1 MIQYINNLLTKQKK
15 IFKEFNDDK
24 KCNPDNLRLLYDPS
38 NKNDCYHIDKDP
50 HAYGGFLCDQ
60 KTKKWSNICVPYYC
74 DIGYYFDL
82 YQNKCII
89 DKFTNEE
96 KNEGKSFPI
105 WAIILIV
112 VLVIALIVV
121 IVVMVIKIKKKKESL
136 ELEGSIIQKSRISET
151 E

>member
-1 MIQYINNLLTKQKK
+1 M
-15 IFKEFNDDK
+15 
-24 KCNPDNLRLLYDPS
+24 
-38 NKNDCYHIDKDP
+38 
-50 HAYGGFLCDQ
+50 
-60 KTKKWSNICVPYYC
+60 
-74 DIGYYFDL
+74 

-89 DKFTNEE
+89 DKFTDEE

-112 VLVIALIVV
+112 VLAIALIVV

-136 ELEGSIIQKSRISET
+136 ELEGSIIQKSSISET